1 MLASGEDPLYIARR
15 MVRFASEDIGL
26 ADPQALALALHA
38 KEAYDF
44 LGSPEG
50 ELALAEAVVY
60 MAAAPKSNRIYV
72 AYGAV
77 QKEVERSPHEPVPL
91 QIRNAVTSLM
101 KEIGYGRDYQYAH
114 DSAVETTD
122 METMPE
128 RLRSRTYYDPGE
140 LGFEKEMRKRIE
152 WWAGQKA
159 RVREGRSPE
168 KTAEKTGKT

>member
-1 MLASGEDPLYIARR
+1 MLASGEDPLYVARR

-26 ADPQALALALHA
+26 ADPQALAITLHA

-60 MAAAPKSNRIYV
+60 LAAAPKSNRIYT

-77 QKEVERSPHEPVPL
+77 QKEVEHSPHEPVPM

-101 KEIGYGRDYQYAH
+101 KEIGYGRDYRYAH
-114 DSAVETTD
+114 DSALATTD

-128 RLRSRTYYDPGE
+128 RLRAGSTTSPATSASRRRSASGSS
-140 LGFEKEMRKRIE
+140 G
-152 WWAGQKA
+152 
-159 RVREGRSPE
+159 GR
-168 KTAEKTGKT
+168 A